1 MALGKDSVLCCSDCK
16 SDKFVWDWENGDV
29 VCTGCGLVQQDRFID
44 DRVPWKEYDDY
55 APVEESVPARK
66 VLDMANMAKS
76 ELFGGNIDNVKDL
89 IMGDQ
94 ACDKAGDKA
103 CDKAGDKI
111 QVAADL
117 YENTKGFTA
126 KTFCGSMKVKTSKF
140 WKQLEQ
146 KGAVDKDR
154 TFDILKRIVYE
165 STDIPSDKSWEV
177 IKVANKFREML
188 SESAEKQKI
197 KSDRLMVSLMIIVV
211 CDILKLGPKVCAM
224 CRKYKLGVYTFKKH
238 EKLLQEVLKRDRL

>member
-1 MALGKDSVLCCSDCK
+1 L
-16 SDKFVWDWENGDV
+16 DWENGDV

-55 APVEESVPARK
+55 TPVEESVPTQK
-66 VLDMANMAKS
+66 VLDVANMAKS

-89 IMGDQ
+89 IMGIE
-94 ACDKAGDKA
+94 AV
-103 CDKAGDKI
+103 DKI
-111 QVAADL
+111 QAAADL

-238 EKLLQEVLKRDRL
+238 EKLLQDILKRGRL